1 MQSLRID
8 EGMGAELAKLEANIR
23 LITNYSNIMHL
34 TLIRIKAEECLLE
47 IQEIKKY
54 IELHEQ
60 PGIKLQPTTQA
71 AIHY

>member
-1 MQSLRID
+1 MQSVSID
-8 EGMGAELAKLEANIR
+8 EAMSVELAKLEANLR
-23 LITNYSNIMHL
+23 LVSNYSKLMHL
-34 TLIRIKAEECLLE
+34 TLIGIKAEECLSN

>member
-34 TLIRIKAEECLLE
+34 TLIRIKAEECLSD

-60 PGIKLQPTTQA
+60 SRTELQPTTQA
-71 AIHY
+71 AIHH

>member
-23 LITNYSNIMHL
+23 LITNYSSIMHL

-60 PGIKLQPTTQA
+60 SRTELQPTT
-71 AIHY
+71 